1 MRGVTTFYSIMLYG
15 EFLESFIYRK
25 LLSIRNGNQILLPVF
40 KIHQKIV
47 DFILYYR
54 CIGIFLAT
62 VPPGGGWEC

>member
-1 MRGVTTFYSIMLYG
+1 MRGITTFYSITLYG

-25 LLSIRNGNQILLPVF
+25 LLPIRNVSQILLPVF

-47 DFILYYR
+47 DFIVYYR

-62 VPPGGGWEC
+62 VNPPGGWGC